1 MNKKL
6 RTEAVDSLFE
16 AILTLEN
23 KEECYSFFEDL
34 CTVNELLSLSQ
45 RFEVATMLRRHD
57 TYLKIAEKT
66 GASTATISRV
76 NRSLNYGDDGYALV
90 FARMA
95 SMKDFIE
102 AENRKNSGDEA

>member
-16 AILTLEN
+16 AILTLAN

-45 RFEVATMLRRHD
+45 RFEVATMLCRHD

-102 AENRKNSGDEA
+102 AENRKNSGDDA